1 VRIFH
6 IATAADWEAARRTGT
21 YTTSTYGVPLADEGF
36 IHASRGDQWQ
46 GVRDR
51 YYGLVTEPLLL
62 LAIDPNRLSA
72 PVVEESPPGTEETFP
87 HIYGPID
94 PDAVVRVIP
103 LGTGRDPRTAGA
115 ESFGRLFV
123 AEVFHNLLLA
133 VLVMACVALGAV
145 LGAVI
150 GAVIG
155 GGVDD
160 RWGALVGIAVGL
172 AVGLPLAVIVHRR
185 RVRRH
190 ATVAR

>member
-6 IATAADWEAARRTGT
+6 IATVADWEAARRTGT

-51 YYGLVTEPLLL
+51 YYGQVTEPLLL
-62 LAIDPNRLSA
+62 LAIDPDRLSA

-94 PDAVVRVIP
+94 PDAVVQVIP

-115 ESFGRLFV
+115 QSFGRLFA

-145 LGAVI
+145 
-150 GAVIG
+150 IG

-160 RWGALVGIAVGL
+160 RRGALAGIAVGL